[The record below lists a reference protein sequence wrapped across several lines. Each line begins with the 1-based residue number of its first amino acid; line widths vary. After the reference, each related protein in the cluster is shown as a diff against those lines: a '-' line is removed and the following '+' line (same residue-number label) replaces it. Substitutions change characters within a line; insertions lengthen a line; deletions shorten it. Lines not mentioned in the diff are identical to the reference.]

1 MRTWQ
6 LNGYSIEKLNIEEK
20 PVPKIINKSD
30 VLIQMKS
37 ASLNFRD
44 LIMID
49 GGYGATGG
57 NIPFVPISD
66 GSGVVIEVGK
76 SVKKFKKG
84 DIITIPFFKDW
95 DSGDIEQST
104 YLSALGGL
112 EDGVMREYI
121 VYSENKI
128 VKSPNKWS
136 CNEASTLPC
145 AALTAWR
152 TIVTEGKVSDKSKVL
167 VQGLGGVSI
176 FAIQIAKLFNAEV
189 IATTSSDERVG
200 LAKKFGADYVI
211 NYNKDK
217 EWWKKVQE
225 ITDKKGVD
233 IVVEVGGSKTLE
245 QSIKSSKVGAVIGI
259 IGVLSGG
266 VANLPIGRVIYKA
279 SRLIGITCGN
289 QEELVNMV
297 NKFKES
303 NVRPIIDST
312 FSFKNLPNALKYMKT
327 GKHLGKIVIDFD
339 MVEK

>member
-6 LNGYSIEKLNIEEK
+6 LNGYSIKELNIEDR
-20 PVPKIINKSD
+20 PVPKINNKND
-30 VLIQMKS
+30 VLIKMQS

-44 LIMID
+44 LIMIN
-49 GGYGATGG
+49 GGYGPTGG

-66 GSGVVIEVGK
+66 GAGVVTEIGD
-76 SVKKFKKG
+76 SVSKFSKG
-84 DIITIPFFKDW
+84 DIVTIPFFKDW
-95 DSGDIEQST
+95 DSGDIKQNT

-112 EDGVMREYI
+112 ENGVMQEYI

-128 VKSPNKWS
+128 VKAPSKWS

-152 TIVTEGKVSDKSKVL
+152 TIVTEGKVNNKSIVL

-176 FAIQIAKLFNAEV
+176 FAIQIAKLFNAQV
-189 IATTSSDERVG
+189 IATTSSDERVN

-217 EWWKKVQE
+217 EWWKKVQD
-225 ITDKKGVD
+225 ITDRKGVD
-233 IVVEVGGSKTLE
+233 IVVEVGGGETLE

-266 VANLPIGRVIYKA
+266 NANLPIGRVIYKA

-289 QEELVNMV
+289 KEELISMV
-297 NKFKES
+297 DKFNES
-303 NVRPIIDST
+303 NVMPIIDST
-312 FSFKNLPNALKYMKT
+312 FSFANLPEALKYMKT
-327 GKHLGKIVIDFD
+327 GKHLGKIVIDFE
-339 MVEK
+339 MV

>member
-6 LNGYSIEKLNIEEK
+6 LNAYSIDDLKIEDK
-20 PVPKIINKSD
+20 PVPKIVNQSD

-49 GGYGATGG
+49 GGYGPTGG
-57 NIPFVPISD
+57 DIPFVPISD
-66 GSGVVIEVGK
+66 GSGIVIETGD
-76 SVKKFKKG
+76 SVTKFKKG
-84 DIITIPFFKDW
+84 DIVTIPFFQDW
-95 DSGDIEQST
+95 DSGDIGQKT

-112 EDGVMREYI
+112 VDGVMRDYI

-128 VKSPNKWS
+128 VKAPDKWN

-152 TIVTEGKVSDKSKVL
+152 TIVTEGKISNKSTVL

-176 FAIQIAKLFNAEV
+176 FAIQIAKLFNATV
-189 IATTSSDERVG
+189 IATTSSNKRVE
-200 LAKKFGADYVI
+200 LAKKFGADFVI
-211 NYNKDK
+211 NYNEDK
-217 EWWKKVQE
+217 EWWKKVQN
-225 ITDKKGVD
+225 ITDRKGVD
-233 IVVEVGGSKTLE
+233 IVVEVGGSETLE

-266 VANLPIGRVIYKA
+266 IANLPIGRVIFKA

-289 QEELVNMV
+289 QEELHSMV
-297 NKFKES
+297 DKFNES
-303 NVRPIIDST
+303 DVRPIIDST
-312 FSFKNLPNALKYMKT
+312 FSFESYLVL
-327 GKHLGKIVIDFD
+327 
-339 MVEK
+339 

>member
-6 LNGYSIEKLNIEEK
+6 LNAYNIDDLKIEDK
-20 PVPKIINKSD
+20 PVPKIVNQSD

-49 GGYGATGG
+49 GGYGPTGG
-57 NIPFVPISD
+57 DIPFVPISD
-66 GSGVVIEVGK
+66 GSGIVIETGD
-76 SVKKFKKG
+76 SVTKFKKG
-84 DIITIPFFKDW
+84 DIVTIPFFKDW
-95 DSGDIEQST
+95 DSGDIGQNT

-112 EDGVMREYI
+112 VDGVMRDYI

-128 VKSPNKWS
+128 VKAPDKWN

-152 TIVTEGKVSDKSKVL
+152 TIVTEGKISNKSTVL

-176 FAIQIAKLFNAEV
+176 FAIQIAKLFNANV
-189 IATTSSDERVG
+189 IATTSSNKRVE

-211 NYNKDK
+211 NYNEDK
-217 EWWKKVQE
+217 EWWKKVQK
-225 ITDKKGVD
+225 ITDRKGVD
-233 IVVEVGGSKTLE
+233 IVVEVGGSETLE

-266 VANLPIGRVIYKA
+266 IANLPIGRVIFKA

-289 QEELVNMV
+289 QEELHSMV
-297 NKFKES
+297 DKFNES
-303 NVRPIIDST
+303 DVRPIIDST
-312 FSFKNLPNALKYMKT
+312 FSFDSLPNALKYMKT

-339 MVEK
+339 KV

>member
-6 LNGYSIEKLNIEEK
+6 LSGYSIDELNIEDK
-20 PVPKIINKSD
+20 PIPKIIDKYD
-30 VLIQMKS
+30 ILIKMKS

-49 GGYGATGG
+49 GGYGNTGG

-66 GSGVVIEVGK
+66 GSGVVVELGE
-76 SVKKFKKG
+76 SVTRFKKG
-84 DIITIPFFKDW
+84 DVVIIPFFKDW
-95 DSGDIEQST
+95 DSGDIMQST

-128 VKSPNKWS
+128 VKAPNEWS
-136 CNEASTLPC
+136 CMEASTLPC

-152 TIVTEGKVSDKSKVL
+152 TIVTEGKVNDKSTVL

-176 FAIQIAKLFNAEV
+176 FAIQIAKLCNAKV
-189 IATTSSDERVG
+189 IATTSSNERVE

-211 NYNKDK
+211 NYNEDK
-217 EWWKKVQE
+217 EWWKNVQN
-225 ITDKKGVD
+225 ITNKMGVD
-233 IVVEVGGSKTLE
+233 IVVEVGGSETLE
-245 QSIKSSKVGAVIGI
+245 QSIKSSKVGAVIGV

-266 VANLPIGRVIYKA
+266 IANLPIGRVIYKA

-289 QEELVNMV
+289 QEELHSMV
-297 NKFKES
+297 NKFNES
-303 NVRPIIDST
+303 NVRPIIDSS
-312 FSFKNLPNALKYMKT
+312 FSFENLPRALKYMKT
-327 GKHLGKIVIDFD
+327 GKHLGKLVIDFD
-339 MVEK
+339 KA